1 MDSLSLWPKLYETP
15 LSLRDPFKFSALF
28 QTDEEVYHSQLQ
40 LIARLLNHLTKIDA
54 DKGNQG
60 TLTKEEFKAALQEY
74 FNTKSEADIESLCKE
89 AEVDLE
95 ARDSDS
101 LDYKSLFM
109 EVRESYQCSGYFRL
123 LLLANRKIYN
133 SYMGTTCNVNWA
145 FFL

>member
-1 MDSLSLWPKLYETP
+1 MFDHEMTFELIHKLSNTFQMDE
-15 LSLRDPFKFSALF
+15 DI
-28 QTDEEVYHSQLQ
+28 YHSQLQ

-109 EVRESYQCSGYFRL
+109 EVWKYSGVSGFLRCS
-123 LLLANRKIYN
+123 
-133 SYMGTTCNVNWA
+133 V
-145 FFL
+145 